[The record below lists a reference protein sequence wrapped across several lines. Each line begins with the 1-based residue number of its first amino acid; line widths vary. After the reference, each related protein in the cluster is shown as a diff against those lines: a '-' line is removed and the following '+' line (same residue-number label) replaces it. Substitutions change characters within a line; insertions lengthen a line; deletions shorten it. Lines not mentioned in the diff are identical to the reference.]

1 MAVDIF
7 KNGSVELLVLLL
19 LREQDAYGYQLAQ
32 LMEEKSDG
40 LLTVKTASLY
50 PILYRLVDTG
60 YFSCKETHVDS
71 SRDGTVRLSARVRII
86 YHLEAPGELRLQEL
100 MHEHKMFIQGFDA
113 ILSRTKGE

>member
-7 KNGSVELLVLLL
+7 KIGSVELLVLLL
-19 LREQDAYGYQLAQ
+19 LREQDAHGYQLAQ

-60 YFSCKETHVDS
+60 CITAAGAPYCSNP
-71 SRDGTVRLSARVRII
+71 LARAI
-86 YHLEAPGELRLQEL
+86 
-100 MHEHKMFIQGFDA
+100 D
-113 ILSRTKGE
+113 ILS

>member
-19 LREQDAYGYQLAQ
+19 LREQDAHGYQLAQ

-50 PILYRLVDTG
+50 WLIP
-60 YFSCKETHVDS
+60 
-71 SRDGTVRLSARVRII
+71 GTFPAKKRMWIVREMGQCDVLPVYVSYIT
-86 YHLEAPGELRLQEL
+86 LKLREN
-100 MHEHKMFIQGFDA
+100 
-113 ILSRTKGE
+113 